1 MTDSKA
7 LDPANGEEGIVL
19 NDVETL
25 SPSPEP
31 APRGFDVVKRNKRVL
46 GWCLL
51 IYLLPINFG
60 FEIALVGKVLAIPS
74 FLERFGSDTD
84 SGIREIPAR
93 TQQILSASSTIGI
106 FVAAFTT
113 GFLSDIWGRRN
124 VVFVGCFLCITG
136 ILVQGFCTSIMML
149 FGGKL
154 TSTLGFGL
162 GHSLAPVFVAE
173 IAPDELRGV
182 CLTLINT
189 MIVIGAWGCSLVGY
203 GGTFI
208 DGDWG
213 WRMPI
218 FAQLVPPVLM
228 LILGFFLLPE
238 SPSWL
243 LMKGQRERAA
253 QCLRKF
259 RGQDF
264 DAEAALAVM
273 EATLEKERSLNEQ
286 GSSYLEC
293 FKGSNLRRTLIVVQV
308 YVAQQFVGSGFVSGY
323 LPYFFTLSGV
333 RNPVGVA
340 QISYSLQLLGNIMSW
355 PLVDRLGR
363 RPLIVWGTAA
373 LAAVL
378 LVIGGIST
386 INKSKPVLS
395 AVVAFMSIW
404 GFLYQLTLGA
414 VAYAVGGETPT
425 PRLRQKTY
433 SINVMSNTAA
443 SVVVTQL
450 IPILINPGKAN
461 LGGKVAFVFF
471 GPSCLLFISLWL
483 TFPELKGRSYLEMEE
498 MFQKGVPSR
507 QFKSYV
513 CKTEIIQP
521 GDGEKP
527 VVVMKD

>member
-7 LDPANGEEGIVL
+7 LDPAH
-19 NDVETL
+19 VETL

-31 APRGFDVVKRNKRVL
+31 VPRGFDVVKRNKRVL

-84 SGIREIPAR
+84 SGIREIPTR

-154 TSTLGFGL
+154 MSTLGFGL

-243 LMKGQRERAA
+243 LMKGQHERAA

-259 RGQDF
+259 R
-264 DAEAALAVM
+264 
-273 EATLEKERSLNEQ
+273 
-286 GSSYLEC
+286 
-293 FKGSNLRRTLIVVQV
+293 V

>member
-7 LDPANGEEGIVL
+7 PDLVHGKEGVVL

-31 APRGFDVVKRNKRVL
+31 VPRGFDVVKRNKRVL

-124 VVFVGCFLCITG
+124 VVFVGCFLCI
-136 ILVQGFCTSIMML
+136 M
-149 FGGKL
+149 
-154 TSTLGFGL
+154 
-162 GHSLAPVFVAE
+162 
-173 IAPDELRGV
+173 
-182 CLTLINT
+182 
-189 MIVIGAWGCSLVGY
+189 IGAWGCSLVGY